1 MNYRSTQLISRIML
15 GSLLLSLVGSVGCVQ
30 FAANLLSV
38 MNGPQ
43 VPAAFKGLENK
54 RVAVICSNESG
65 ICRDES
71 TIRLAGNIKGIL
83 ISKLPKTTFVSQE
96 EVDQWIEGSS
106 AADQDLTSIG
116 KGVKADYVIAVD
128 MLNLR
133 LKEGQTLFRGRS
145 DLTMRVWDV
154 KTSKPVFRK
163 AFPEHAFP
171 VMAGLSTT
179 ETDETKFRRIYLV
192 NVADMLSRF
201 FYPHEFGEE
210 VASDAT
216 LNRY

>member
-1 MNYRSTQLISRIML
+1 MDDRSTQNYSRWML
-15 GSLLLSLVGSVGCVQ
+15 GGFLLSFACFTGCVQ

-38 MNGPQ
+38 VNGPQ
-43 VPAAFKGLENK
+43 VPAAFKGLEGK

-83 ISKLPKTTFVSQE
+83 ISKLPKSTFISQE

-116 KGVKADYVIAVD
+116 QGVKADYVIAVD
-128 MLNLR
+128 MLKLQ

-145 DLTMRVWDV
+145 DLTLRVWDV

-179 ETDETKFRRIYLV
+179 ETDETKFRRVYLV

-201 FYPHEFGEE
+201 FYPHDFGED
-210 VASDAT
+210 VASDANI
-216 LNRY
+216 LKY